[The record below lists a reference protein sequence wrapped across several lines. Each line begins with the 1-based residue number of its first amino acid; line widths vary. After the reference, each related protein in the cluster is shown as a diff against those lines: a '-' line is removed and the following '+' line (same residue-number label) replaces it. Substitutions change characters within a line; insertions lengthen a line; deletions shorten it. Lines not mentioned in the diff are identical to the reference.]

1 MASITIHYGL
11 AFGASLRV
19 GYRIQNSSSAFT
31 YLTTFPTY
39 NDSPFTFD
47 GLALGNYEVE
57 LTTIC
62 PSCSGGIFSDP
73 EVYPAQAV

>member
-11 AFGASLRV
+11 SFGASLRV
-19 GYRIQNSSSAFT
+19 GYRIQNSSAAFT
-31 YLTTFPTY
+31 YLTTYPTY

-62 PSCSGGIFSDP
+62 PSCSGGVFSDAT
-73 EVYPAQAV
+73 VYPAQAV